1 MQLVVYSRSHSF
13 ATFLQRHL
21 DRDFQC
27 REDLASLLETDKLHL
42 LHISSLQDEA
52 FEKLLQISPGDS
64 RIAVC
69 ADLPNI
75 GEMLE
80 SVRLGA
86 KAYCNSYMAALHYQQ
101 MLQQLENGQSWFPP
115 QLLEQ
120 TFSLAH
126 QASNTQVST
135 KSLDALTSRE
145 KEIALAVAEGK
156 SNREI
161 STHFDISERTVKA
174 HLTNIFKKLQLKD
187 RVGLV
192 LHLKAS

>member
-1 MQLVVYSRSHSF
+1 MRLVVYSRSHSF
-13 ATFLQRHL
+13 ASFLQRHL

-27 REDLASLLETDKLHL
+27 REDLDSLQETDKLHL
-42 LHISSLQDEA
+42 LHLSSLQDAA
-52 FEKLLQISPGDS
+52 FEKLLQLSPGDN

-69 ADLPNI
+69 ADVPNI

-86 KAYCNSYMAALHYQQ
+86 RAYCNSYMAALHYQQ

-120 TFSLAH
+120 TFALAH
-126 QASNTQVST
+126 QASST
-135 KSLDALTSRE
+135 TGTAKSLEALTSRE

-156 SNREI
+156 SNRDI
-161 STHFDISERTVKA
+161 ASHFDISERTVKA
-174 HLTNIFKKLQLKD
+174 HLTNIFKKLQIKD